1 MDNYIPYYKR
11 DLQGLNKSE
20 CVDVGYA
27 EIRKFCE
34 VNHITPPQLV
44 KKDARGKPLLQK
56 TGLRAKLLVAWLRVN
71 TTCCSQI
78 GQNVKENSLT
88 LRKFIG
94 HNFILFNMAV
104 VSAYIGKTSESGQAT
119 MYNVA
124 FRYNGRDYL
133 QNVWVPKSAVY
144 YYRASTCKLSV
155 DDWVLKKVVELAVAN
170 PNKPLVDRGALL
182 NGVEW

>member
-1 MDNYIPYYKR
+1 MAKEFKNGERVEFRPW
-11 DLQGLNKSE
+11 E
-20 CVDVGYA
+20 TA
-27 EIRKFCE
+27 
-34 VNHITPPQLV
+34 PA
-44 KKDARGKPLLQK
+44 KDRV
-56 TGLRAKLLVAWLRVN
+56 TG
-71 TTCCSQI
+71 
-78 GQNVKENSLT
+78 
-88 LRKFIG
+88 
-94 HNFILFNMAV
+94 
-104 VSAYIGKTSESGQAT
+104 ESGRAT

-170 PNKPLVDRGALL
+170 PNKPFVDRGALL